1 LSNLSL
7 NVAVIQLQELVDRQR
22 KAIEALAARV
32 STLEQAPPPELK
44 RGPGRPPKAVLDGTR
59 V

>member
-1 LSNLSL
+1 MSNISL
-7 NVAVIQLQELVDRQR
+7 NTAVLQLTELVDRQQ